1 MKNNSNKINNS
12 SDDPSAD
19 QRTDRK
25 GKSKSR
31 KSSINCIKKPSIKME
46 LPKDMTSKKENN
58 EDVINKEKQSFNVFN
73 RRKSLSQH
81 AAYNLSF

>member
-1 MKNNSNKINNS
+1 
-12 SDDPSAD
+12 
-19 QRTDRK
+19 
-25 GKSKSR
+25 
-31 KSSINCIKKPSIKME
+31 ME